1 MDTEEV
7 ERLLLAMNMFLIV
20 KQIFTHRRQH
30 RVTGC
35 TDAVHYVAFAVE
47 SLYFQTIKHATPYGR
62 HEVKRLL

>member
-20 KQIFTHRRQH
+20 KQIFTHQQQH

-35 TDAVHYVAFAVE
+35 TDAVHYVSLAVK
-47 SLYFQTIKHATPYGR
+47 SLYFQTIKHATPHRR